1 MTGKKY
7 ANNDDRLYADDVV
20 NYIARRH
27 NTSPQELIRHFS
39 ALEKE
44 GRTPHGTSSDI
55 LEQNEI
61 EMLRDLCTTIY
72 KEL

>member
-1 MTGKKY
+1 MNEKKDH
-7 ANNDDRLYADDVV
+7 AADNRLYADDVV
-20 NYIARRH
+20 NYIAQRH
-27 NTSPQELIRHFS
+27 HTSPQELIRHFT

-44 GRTPHGTSSDI
+44 GRTTDVTSSVR

-61 EMLRDLCTTIY
+61 EMLRDLCATIY